1 VSPSKRPSQSC
12 HNFVVEECPVWCVNT
27 GKFCNDRCQQYHNVG
42 VSNGGD
48 VERILDD
55 QTLDQCEAAC
65 ISESFGCQ
73 EYEYDTVGG
82 KCKLFSF
89 YSLVFDESDTT
100 KITGLCSRTSA
111 PTELPTTSMPPGL
124 KIVLKGEGVLL
135 SGEIEDGEQFNDS
148 CFFANDGEC
157 DVGGPVPLCNEGTD
171 CGDCGNCDEIFTR
184 SSESTESNP
193 FHLRKE
199 IYIAIILVC
208 VVGFGLAIYFWS
220 KQQTEVAKSDLEIGQ
235 KQLPTANSPSISLN
249 RKISLQK
256 IVDFSFSSNDCTGG
270 ALFGEGEESHVQ
282 ISE

>member
-12 HNFVVEECPVWCVNT
+12 HNFVVEECPVQCVNT
-27 GKFCNDRCQQYHNVG
+27 GKICTDRCQQYHNVG

-48 VERILDD
+48 FERIIDD

-65 ISESFGCQ
+65 IAESFGCQ

-111 PTELPTTSMPPGL
+111 PTEFPTGSSKMTNDNDNTGGL
-124 KIVLKGEGVLL
+124 GPEIHGVR
-135 SGEIEDGEQFNDS
+135 
-148 CFFANDGEC
+148 A
-157 DVGGPVPLCNEGTD
+157 
-171 CGDCGNCDEIFTR
+171 
-184 SSESTESNP
+184 
-193 FHLRKE
+193 E
-199 IYIAIILVC
+199 IYIPIILVC
-208 VVGFGLAIYFWS
+208 VVGFGLAVYLCWS
-220 KQQTEVAKSDLEIGQ
+220 KRAEVAKSDLEIGQ